1 MEQRDLTERQA
12 TSVNDEMVRQMEL
25 RRLAQPERRKRADN
39 GGGRTHERRRICSFC
54 HQPGDHW
61 TAAQCL
67 RSLER

>member
-1 MEQRDLTERQA
+1 MEQHDVTERQA
-12 TSVNDEMVRQMEL
+12 TSVNDEMVRQIEL
-25 RRLAQPERRKRADN
+25 RRLAQPERRKRVDGAV
-39 GGGRTHERRRICSFC
+39 RTQERRRICSFC